1 MSDESEIFFK
11 NKFPEEIICL
21 VCDEQETLKRD
32 EYPNHLMWNHDW
44 ETTSWEYI
52 YKRLSAVGVI

>member
-11 NKFPEEIICL
+11 NKFPEEWVCLICEEPEIIP
-21 VCDEQETLKRD
+21 RD
-32 EYPNHLMWNHDW
+32 EIPNHLMWYHDW